1 MKARLPKEYQP
12 KSQAELLRQAQEM
25 QQNMEKM
32 QSELEEKEYTAEAG
46 GGLVKASVSGKHNI
60 TSLEISSKLIDDVKQ
75 DPEML
80 EDLPEMLEDLIIT
93 AVNQAIK
100 AATDESEAAMSG
112 MTAGLNIPGLF

>member
-25 QQNMEKM
+25 QMNMEKM
-32 QSELEEKEYTAEAG
+32 QAELEEKEYTAEAG
-46 GGLVKASVSGKHNI
+46 GGMVKATVTGKHNI
-60 TSLEISSKLIDDVKQ
+60 TSLQIDPELIEDAKE

-80 EDLPEMLEDLIIT
+80 EDLVIT
-93 AVNQAIK
+93 AVNQAVN
-100 AATDESEAAMSG
+100 AATEESESAMSG

>member
-32 QSELEEKEYTAEAG
+32 QAELEEKEYTAEAG
-46 GGLVKASVSGKHNI
+46 GMVKVTVTGKHTI
-60 TSLEISSKLIDDVKQ
+60 TSLEIKPELI
-75 DPEML
+75 
-80 EDLPEMLEDLIIT
+80 EDAKEDPEMLEDLIIT
-93 AVNQAIK
+93 AVNQAVQ
-100 AATDESEAAMSG
+100 AATDESDSAMSG